1 MSPDKLVYMANQ
13 IGKFFTSQGPDK
25 AAAGISQHIARFWD
39 PRMRA
44 AIFAHL
50 DAGGAGLDRVVR
62 EAIEKLSAEQRSNPP
77 PESSPGLS
85 RPSS

>member
-13 IGKFFTSQGPDK
+13 IGKFFANKGEEK
-25 AAAGISQHIARFWD
+25 AIAGIADHIVKFWD

-50 DAGGAGLDRVVR
+50 RAGGDGLDLLVR
-62 EAIEKLSAEQRSNPP
+62 AAIE
-77 PESSPGLS
+77 GLLKKETT
-85 RPSS
+85 